1 MAPPDHARDRA
12 PSGPQRTAAQ
22 DPRRNLIL
30 RALPDDEYERLL
42 PALQP
47 VTLQVR
53 DQVYRRG
60 GDIDAVYFPLDSVL
74 SVVATIE
81 GEPAVE
87 VATIGYEG
95 VSGLAVFL
103 GTPTSPHDCFCQVA
117 GDALCI
123 ATADLRRFLAGD
135 GALHDLLHR
144 YTQAMV
150 VQLSQNVAC
159 NRLHSTEERCARWL
173 LQTRDRVGADEFQ
186 LTQDFLGQML
196 GVRRGTVSLVAG
208 LLQQAGLIRYT
219 RGRITVVD
227 PERLHEA
234 ACDCY
239 EVVQAESRR
248 VGLVP
253 EPPDGDATG
262 QSPGD

>member
-1 MAPPDHARDRA
+1 MPPPDPAPDEARPA
-12 PSGPQRTAAQ
+12 PQRTGAK

-30 RALPDDEYERLL
+30 RALPDAEYERLL

-53 DQVYRRG
+53 DQLYRRD
-60 GDIDAVYFPLDSVL
+60 GDIDAVYFPVDGVL
-74 SVVATIE
+74 SVVASVE

-95 VSGLAVFL
+95 VSGLPVFL

-117 GDALCI
+117 GDALCV
-123 ATADLRRFLAGD
+123 ATADLRRFLSGD

-208 LLQQAGLIRYT
+208 LLQQAGLIRYS

-239 EVVQAESRR
+239 DVVQAESRR

-253 EPPDGDATG
+253 EPPDGDTTG
-262 QSPGD
+262 HSPGD